1 MNSIANLNEL
11 PEIMTGKIIDSGA
24 PVALA
29 LIVPIALVLV
39 VLYTAWPFILL
50 VIALMIGWKI
60 WENYQW
66 QKLSQKVNPFF
77 NQLVKENQGCLTQ
90 TDLSIKANL
99 SAAVAKQFLEK
110 KSEEYGAQRQHLN
123 NKGTV
128 YYFLTASAIGSMFED
143 SETLTNSESEELT
156 PQKYKSSIVDLEP
169 SESQPLASEIAQLV
183 DLEPDRN
190 VTKEQ
195 ESQQFSHQSVDNLAA
210 SEKSDPEQKESI
222 ASQYSSVSDLDSS
235 SESSQ
240 PESTSENLD
249 RITHQSLIQAELA
262 KRLALNSSTVGRRKS
277 DPDFPEWSKS
287 KDPESIAWKYVPKTK
302 MFVPVDI

>member
-1 MNSIANLNEL
+1 MNSIANLNQL
-11 PEIMTGKIIDSGA
+11 PKIMTGKIIDSGA

-99 SAAVAKQFLEK
+99 SPAVAKQFLEK
-110 KSEEYGAQRQHLN
+110 KSEEYGAQRQHFN

-143 SETLTNSESEELT
+143 SETLTNSESEELKLQT
-156 PQKYKSSIVDLEP
+156 SKSSKFDLE
-169 SESQPLASEIAQLV
+169 ESQPLASEIAQLV
-183 DLEPDRN
+183 NLESDPN
-190 VTKEQ
+190 FTKEQ

-210 SEKSDPEQKESI
+210 SEKLDPEQKESI

-235 SESSQ
+235 SESSE
-240 PESTSENLD
+240 PESSSENFA

-287 KDPESIAWKYVPKTK
+287 KDPESIAWKYVPNTK